1 MNILAMESSAT
12 AASVAYVKDRKILA
26 QGYINAGLTH
36 STTLMPMT
44 QALPQN
50 ANLNLCDVD
59 YFAASVGPGSFT
71 GLRIGISAIKG
82 LSLAENKPCVPVSTL
97 EAMAYNYAYTD
108 TIVCCVIDARCKR
121 FFNAVFK
128 CSADGTVERLCDD
141 RAISY
146 EELEAELNEK
156 YSENSIV
163 LVGDGAELAQNLM
176 CNTTADLRIAP
187 SHLRYQQATGVAM
200 AAQKYVECGK
210 TVSSQQLLPSYLS
223 LPQAQR
229 ELQKKLKKE
238 D

>member
-1 MNILAMESSAT
+1 MESSAS
-12 AASVAYVKDRKILA
+12 AASVAYVKDGKILA
-26 QGYINAGLTH
+26 QSYINAGLTH

-44 QALPQN
+44 QALLEN
-50 ANLNLCDVD
+50 ANLSLSNVD
-59 YFAASVGPGSFT
+59 CFAVSVGPGSFT

-82 LSLAENKPCVPVSTL
+82 LSLAENKPCVSVSTL
-97 EAMAYNYAYTD
+97 EAIAYNYAYTD
-108 TIVCCVIDARCKR
+108 IVVCCVIDARCKR

-146 EELEAELNEK
+146 EELENELNEK
-156 YSENSIV
+156 YSDNAVV
-163 LVGDGAELAQNLM
+163 LVGDGAELAQSLM
-176 CNTTADLRIAP
+176 CSTIVDLHIAP
-187 SHLRYQQATGVAM
+187 SHLRYQQAAGVAM
-200 AAQKYVECGK
+200 AAQKYIECGK
-210 TVSSQQLLPSYLS
+210 TVNSQQLLPSYLS